1 MFMFRFIFA
10 LNAAVLIGFGPQRNM
25 ADFARVNDVNGSRAD
40 YLISAVD
47 GHKPLRDSAAFVQ
60 MVPVVLVKPGHHK
73 FTLQPR
79 HGGTGP
85 REIQADIQ
93 AGTEYQIT
101 ENQAGD
107 LKLIPTTP

>member
-1 MFMFRFIFA
+1 
-10 LNAAVLIGFGPQRNM
+10 
-25 ADFARVNDVNGSRAD
+25 
-40 YLISAVD
+40 
-47 GHKPLRDSAAFVQ
+47 